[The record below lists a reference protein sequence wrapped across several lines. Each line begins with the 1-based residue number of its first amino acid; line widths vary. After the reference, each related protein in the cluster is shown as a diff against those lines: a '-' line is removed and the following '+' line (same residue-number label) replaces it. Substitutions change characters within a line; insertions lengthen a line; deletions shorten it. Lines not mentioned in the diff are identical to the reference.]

1 MNVHQCHNI
10 AFALKEQIN
19 FLKVDIFM
27 QNGWSKRK
35 YRG

>member
-1 MNVHQCHNI
+1 MLLAIDLSILCS
-10 AFALKEQIN
+10 
-19 FLKVDIFM
+19 DIFIPRCQLAKIV